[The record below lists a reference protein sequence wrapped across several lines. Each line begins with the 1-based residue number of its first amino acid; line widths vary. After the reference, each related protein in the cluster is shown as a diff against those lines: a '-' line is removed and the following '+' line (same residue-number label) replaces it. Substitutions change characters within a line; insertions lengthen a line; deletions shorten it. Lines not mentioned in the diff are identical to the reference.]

1 MHASHVVAFFQVL
14 GTSSER
20 ARVDRASSARKP
32 QVTEVDERDLLR
44 GPAFK
49 RPKLATTLPRGPLP
63 GLSSGLAH
71 KKTAYSAVNE
81 APAAGVSSA
90 MVHTITAR

>member
-1 MHASHVVAFFQVL
+1 MHASHVAAFFQVL

-20 ARVDRASSARKP
+20 ARADRAPDARKP
-32 QVTEVDERDLLR
+32 QVTEVTERDLLR

-49 RPKLATTLPRGPLP
+49 CPKLAMTLPRGPLT

-71 KKTAYSAVNE
+71 KKTAYSTADE

-90 MVHTITAR
+90 MVHTMTAR

>member
-1 MHASHVVAFFQVL
+1 MHASHVVTFFQVL

-20 ARVDRASSARKP
+20 ARVDRAPGAGKP
-32 QVTEVDERDLLR
+32 QVTEVAEQDLLR

-49 RPKLATTLPRGPLP
+49 CPKLATTLPRGPLT

-71 KKTAYSAVNE
+71 KKTAYSAVDE

>member
-1 MHASHVVAFFQVL
+1 MHASHVAAFFQVF

-32 QVTEVDERDLLR
+32 QVTEVAERGLLR

-49 RPKLATTLPRGPLP
+49 CPKTRNDIARGPLT
-63 GLSSGLAH
+63 GLSSGLAR
-71 KKTAYSAVNE
+71 KKTAYSAADE

-90 MVHTITAR
+90 MVHTMTAR

>member
-1 MHASHVVAFFQVL
+1 MHASHVADFFQVL

-20 ARVDRASSARKP
+20 ARVDRAPDARNP
-32 QVTEVDERDLLR
+32 QVTEVTERNLLR

-49 RPKLATTLPRGPLP
+49 CPKLATTLPREQLT

-71 KKTAYSAVNE
+71 KKTAYSAVDE
-81 APAAGVSSA
+81 VPAAGVSPA
-90 MVHTITAR
+90 MVHTMTAR